1 MLHPADRTPGADGRC
16 PPTSASVDTSTCERL
31 DESGASELRAS
42 FKDPDFDAAQEV
54 FYYVRV
60 LENPSC
66 RWTTWLANSADVA
79 IPDDLPATEQQRA
92 WSSPIW
98 VRGI

>member
-1 MLHPADRTPGADGRC
+1 MLPAE
-16 PPTSASVDTSTCERL
+16 SCERR
-31 DESGASELRAS
+31 DDSGAAELQAS
-42 FKDPDFDAAQEV
+42 FTDAEFTAEKSA

-79 IPDDLPATEQQRA
+79 VPDDVPETVQHRA

-98 VRGI
+98 VNN

>member
-1 MLHPADRTPGADGRC
+1 VNTD
-16 PPTSASVDTSTCERL
+16 TCERL
-31 DESGASELRAS
+31 DASGAGELEAQ
-42 FKDPDFDAAQEV
+42 FEDPDFDLAQNA

-66 RWTTWLANSADVA
+66 RWTTWLANSADVT
-79 IPDDLPATEQQRA
+79 IPDDLSLTVQHRA

-98 VRGI
+98 VQGN